1 MSSKREA
8 AVERKAAAQEEML
21 QKKVKQLEDQLQ
33 ETKQKQDK
41 ERSDN
46 EARRVKVGPINTFT
60 GSKSLPATPLPI
72 HYS

>member
-8 AVERKAAAQEEML
+8 AVERRSVATEEML

-41 ERSDN
+41 DRSDN
-46 EARRVKVGPINTFT
+46 EARKVKVGHCNDVT
-60 GSKSLPATPLPI
+60 SSYTPCNPPF
-72 HYS
+72 

>member
-1 MSSKREA
+1 MSTKREA
-8 AVERKAAAQEEML
+8 AAERKAVAQEEML

-46 EARRVKVGPINTFT
+46 EARRVKVGPIITFT
-60 GSKSLPATPLPI
+60 ARKMPR
-72 HYS
+72 Y